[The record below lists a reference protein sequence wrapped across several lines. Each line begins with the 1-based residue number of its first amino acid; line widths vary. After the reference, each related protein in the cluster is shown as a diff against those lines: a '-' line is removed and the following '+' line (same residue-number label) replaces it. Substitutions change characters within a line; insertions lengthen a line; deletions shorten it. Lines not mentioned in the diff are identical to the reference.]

1 MITLVLGGARSGKSA
16 VAERLA
22 AQLPPPVTYVATAR
36 AADEDMAE
44 RIAAHVSRRPSSW
57 STVEA
62 PADLSSALRSLD
74 GTVLLD
80 ALGTW
85 VAGAAGFAVDG
96 DEWCVALVER
106 KGDTVVVSEEV
117 GMGVHPSSEAGRR
130 FRDVLGELNRR
141 VAEVAD
147 DALLVVAG
155 RALRLEGA
163 EVRAPRA
170 LQTDGASAS
179 SPGGDGCGAQPHG
192 EH

>member
-1 MITLVLGGARSGKSA
+1 VITLVLGGARSGKSA

-22 AQLPPPVTYVATAR
+22 AQLPSPVTYLATGR
-36 AADEDMAE
+36 PADDDMAA
-44 RIAAHVSRRPSSW
+44 RIAAHAARRPSSW

-62 PADLSSALRSLD
+62 PDDLSSALRSLD

-85 VAGAAGFAVDG
+85 VAGAAGFGVDG
-96 DEWCVALVER
+96 DELCAALVER
-106 KGDTVVVSEEV
+106 RGDTVVVSDEV

-130 FRDVLGELNRR
+130 FRDVLGQLNRR

-155 RALRLEGA
+155 RALRLE
-163 EVRAPRA
+163 A
-170 LQTDGASAS
+170 LA
-179 SPGGDGCGAQPHG
+179 
-192 EH
+192 

>member
-1 MITLVLGGARSGKSA
+1 VITLVLGGARSGKSA

-22 AQLPPPVTYVATAR
+22 ARLPPPVTYVATGRATDDDMTAR
-36 AADEDMAE
+36 V
-44 RIAAHVSRRPSSW
+44 AAHAARRPPSW

-62 PADLSSALRSLD
+62 PEDLSSVLRSLG
-74 GTVLLD
+74 GTVLVD

-85 VAGAAGFAVDG
+85 VAGTADFSVDG
-96 DEWCVALVER
+96 DELCAALVER
-106 KGDTVVVSEEV
+106 RGDTVVVSEEV

-155 RALRLEGA
+155 RALRLE
-163 EVRAPRA
+163 A
-170 LQTDGASAS
+170 LA
-179 SPGGDGCGAQPHG
+179 
-192 EH
+192 